1 MLKKNTE
8 MSKTIGLLPGTLVH
22 IGESKTEPVKITII
36 NYTKTKYTLKDNPSL
51 AEVLTYRNAAGIT
64 WINIDGIHQL
74 DIIEKIGQHFGL
86 HPLSQADIANNNQ
99 RPKLEEFSEY
109 LFIVLKMV
117 YLNKQKNIIMEQ
129 VSLVIGD
136 NFVLSFQ
143 ENKAGDTFEHIRE
156 LLKNA
161 KFRIKQ
167 TGADYL
173 AYLLI
178 DAIVDGY
185 FTVIEKAGEDID
197 IVETKILVE
206 PKPATLKT
214 IHHLKREL
222 ILLRKALWP
231 LRDAINWLQRSNS
244 PLIKKNTAL
253 YLRDVYDHTLQVIE
267 SIEMYRDT
275 LSGLMDVYLSSIS
288 YKLNEVM
295 KVLTI
300 ISTIF
305 IPLTY
310 IAGVYGMN
318 FKYLPELNW
327 PHGYFLSLGLMATVA
342 VGMIFYFRKKNWL

>member
-1 MLKKNTE
+1 MLKKHNE

-22 IGESKTEPVKITII
+22 IGEPKTEPVKITII
-36 NYTKTKYTLKDNPSL
+36 NYTKAKHTIKENPVL
-51 AEVLTYRNAAGIT
+51 AEVLAYRKAAGIT

-86 HPLSQADIANNNQ
+86 HPLSQADIANTNQ
-99 RPKLEEFSEY
+99 RSKLEEFSEY
-109 LFIVLKMV
+109 LFVVLKMV
-117 YLNKQKNIIMEQ
+117 YLNKQKNTITEQ

-143 ENKAGDTFEHIRE
+143 ENKDGDTFEHIRE
-156 LLKNA
+156 LLKNT
-161 KFRIKQ
+161 KFRLKQ

-185 FTVIEKAGEDID
+185 FAVIEKVGEDID
-197 IVETKILVE
+197 IVEAKILLE

-231 LRDAINWLQRSNS
+231 LRDALNWLQRSNS
-244 PLIKKNTAL
+244 PLLKKNTAL

-288 YKLNEVM
+288 NKLNEVM

-318 FKYLPELNW
+318 FKYMPELNW
-327 PHGYFLSLGLMATVA
+327 PHGYFMTLGVMAVLA
-342 VGMIFYFRKKNWL
+342 LAMIYYFRRKKWL